1 MNELAIQELSNSDL
15 IRSRIFTIRG
25 VQVMLDRDLAELYGV
40 ATKALNQAVKRNIE
54 RFPERY
60 MFQLNKDDVANMR
73 SQIVTLNSDDSGS
86 ILRSQFVT
94 SRWGGARYLPYTF
107 TEHGIIMLASVLNS
121 PTAVEASVRI
131 TDTFVAMRRALAS
144 IAPLLSRIEA
154 TERRQLKLEDSQV
167 RNEERFKLILD
178 AMQDKKFPPQKVF
191 FDGQVYDAFEQMKKF
206 VRMVK
211 KELIII
217 DPYFADS
224 VLPLIAQKRKKV
236 EVVVIKNSRNKLLH
250 DVDVAQFNAQYAN
263 SLTVKVSDKFH
274 DRFLIIDKT
283 TLIHV
288 GASLN
293 HLGKKCFAF
302 SSLDKSNIPDILAKI

>member
-25 VQVMLDRDLAELYGV
+25 VQVMLDRDLAELYGG

-94 SRWGGARYLPYTF
+94 SRWGGTRYLPYAF

-224 VLPLIAQKRKKV
+224 VLPLIAQKRKNV

-288 GASLN
+288 GASLSY
-293 HLGKKCFAF
+293 LGKKCFAF